1 MIYRQLGKTDLKVSV
16 LGYGCWAA
24 GNQWDD
30 SSDEASIRA
39 IQTAI
44 DLGINFFD
52 VAPVYGYGHAEQVL
66 GRAIAGRRD
75 KVYIATKCGLTWD
88 DNGRTYRNLTR
99 ENILREIDESL
110 RRLNVDY
117 VDLYQVHWPDPNVP
131 IEETFTTLEELKRSG
146 KVRYIGVTNFSISL
160 IEQAQEYTEIV
171 SDQVL
176 YNMIDRNS
184 DDYHGLDLN
193 YRSEQEILPYCAEEQ
208 LGFIPYSPL
217 CQGLLTD
224 HFDRDAISQRD
235 VRTANRQLRG
245 EALKR
250 NLAVREELLKVAED
264 YGRPLS
270 QLALNWLI
278 QKPAVTS
285 IIAGALNEHHVQQN
299 AGALEWSLSES
310 DLDRIGKI
318 LG

>member
-1 MIYRQLGKTDLKVSV
+1 M
-16 LGYGCWAA
+16 
-24 GNQWDD
+24 
-30 SSDEASIRA
+30 
-39 IQTAI
+39 
-44 DLGINFFD
+44 
-52 VAPVYGYGHAEQVL
+52 
-66 GRAIAGRRD
+66 
-75 KVYIATKCGLTWD
+75 
-88 DNGRTYRNLTR
+88 
-99 ENILREIDESL
+99 
-110 RRLNVDY
+110 
-117 VDLYQVHWPDPNVP
+117 
-131 IEETFTTLEELKRSG
+131 
-146 KVRYIGVTNFSISL
+146 
-160 IEQAQEYTEIV
+160 
-171 SDQVL
+171 
-176 YNMIDRNS
+176 
-184 DDYHGLDLN
+184 
-193 YRSEQEILPYCAEEQ
+193 
-208 LGFIPYSPL
+208 GFIPYSPL